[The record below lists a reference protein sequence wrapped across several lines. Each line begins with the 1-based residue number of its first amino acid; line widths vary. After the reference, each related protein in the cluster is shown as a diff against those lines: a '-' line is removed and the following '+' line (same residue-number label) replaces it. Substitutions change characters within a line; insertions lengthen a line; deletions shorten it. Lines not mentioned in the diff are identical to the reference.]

1 MYSDNEN
8 RINKV
13 VETALKNLNGLADVN
28 TVIGKPIKTDD
39 GDYIFPLS
47 KVTLGI
53 LSGGGE
59 YGKISLFKK
68 GSDLPFS
75 AGNGSIISVKPCGFL
90 VKSTNYG
97 YKIIT
102 VNSKPYER
110 LLQKAVDYVTSIQ
123 NKNET
128 DGTVN
133 N

>member
-1 MYSDNEN
+1 MHSESEN
-8 RINKV
+8 RINRV
-13 VETALKNLNGLADVN
+13 VDTALKNLNGLADVN
-28 TVIGKPIKTDD
+28 TVVGKPIKTED

-90 VKSTNYG
+90 VKSATLG

-102 VNSKPYER
+102 VDSEPYER
-110 LLQKAVDYVTSIQ
+110 ILQKAMDYVTSQ
-123 NKNET
+123 NNQNN
-128 DGTVN
+128 GPVN